1 MVCVYCGS
9 DTKVTNSRHQK
20 RLNHVWRRRK
30 CVFCKA
36 IFSTT
41 ESADTVSALRIRS
54 ANSLEPFLRDN
65 LLMSIYDSL
74 RHRKSALTDATD
86 LTATILSNVYDLADN
101 GVVEREAI
109 VTVTSAV
116 LDRFDKV
123 AAIHYKA
130 FHPIGQ

>member
-9 DTKVTNSRHQK
+9 ETQVTNSRHQK
-20 RLNHVWRRRK
+20 RLNHIWRRRK

-36 IFSTT
+36 VFTTT
-41 ESADTVSALRIRS
+41 ESADAVSALRIRS
-54 ANSLEPFLRDN
+54 SDSLEPFLRDN
-65 LLMSIYDSL
+65 LLMSVYDSL

-109 VTVTSAV
+109 VAVTATV
-116 LDRFDKV
+116 LERFDKV
-123 AAIHYKA
+123 AATHYKA
-130 FHPIGQ
+130 FHPIGE